1 MVEPSPTSPAPRAER
16 IALRVVG
23 VLVTAIGSVPRSV
36 AVWVARALG
45 PVAFLLARGQRV
57 RAEANLR
64 EAWPDQ
70 PADWVR
76 ATATDA
82 FRHRLVTAYE
92 LMRFARHGTAGLP
105 PIEWSDRERLTAEID
120 RNGGVMLISAHLGNY
135 WLIPLSLCAMGHPP
149 SMLATLAPPTGR
161 FSVRG
166 IFRTYVYKEILPAA
180 GVKIVDT
187 SGGAR
192 EAMTEELRTGAVLFV
207 MADLPVGRV
216 VEGRLL
222 DAAHPLPV
230 GPAEVAKSAEAVLL
244 PAMTHRE
251 PDGAHRIAVESALSL
266 DDPESAMHAY
276 LALLEQHL
284 RAAPPQ
290 WLWFHRHWQAVD
302 RELAGSA

>member
-1 MVEPSPTSPAPRAER
+1 VVDPTPTSRAPRAER
-16 IALRVVG
+16 IALRVVHA
-23 VLVTAIGSVPRSV
+23 LASAIGSVPRSV
-36 AVWVARALG
+36 AVWVAQALG

-64 EAWPDQ
+64 AAWPEQ

-76 ATATDA
+76 STAIDA
-82 FRHRLVTAYE
+82 FRHRLLTAYE
-92 LMRFARHGTAGLP
+92 LMRFVRHGTAGLP
-105 PIEWSDRERLTAEID
+105 PIEWSDPERLTAEID
-120 RNGGVMLISAHLGNY
+120 RDGGVMLISAHLGNY
-135 WLIPLSLCAMGHPP
+135 WLIPLALCSMGHRP

-166 IFRTYVYKEILPAA
+166 IFRTYIYRRILPAA

-192 EAMTEELRTGAVLFV
+192 EAMTDELRTGAVLFV

-222 DAAHPLPV
+222 DAEHPLPV
-230 GPAEVAKSAEAVLL
+230 GPAEIARSAEAVLL

-251 PDGAHRIAVESALSL
+251 HDGTHRIAVESALSL
-266 DDPESAMHAY
+266 DDAESAMHAY

-284 RAAPPQ
+284 RSAPPQ
-290 WLWFHRHWQAVD
+290 WLWVHRHWQAVD
-302 RELAGSA
+302 RELAGST

>member
-1 MVEPSPTSPAPRAER
+1 MVER
-16 IALRVVG
+16 IALRVVQL
-23 VLVTAIGSVPRSV
+23 LVSAIGSVPRSV
-36 AVWVARALG
+36 ALPVARALG

-70 PADWVR
+70 PDDWVR
-76 ATATDA
+76 QTATDA
-82 FRHRLVTAYE
+82 FRHRLITAYE

-120 RNGGVMLISAHLGNY
+120 RDGGVMLISAHLGNY
-135 WLIPLSLCAMGHPP
+135 WLIPLSLCAMGHRP

-166 IFRTYVYKEILPAA
+166 IFRSYVYTRILPEA
-180 GVKIVDT
+180 GVRIVDT

-192 EAMTEELRTGAVLFV
+192 EAMTEELRTGRVLFV

-222 DAAHPLPV
+222 DAEHPLPV
-230 GPAEVAKSAEAVLL
+230 GPAEIARSSDAVLL

-251 PDGAHRIAVESALSL
+251 PAGTHRIAVESPLSL

-276 LALLEQHL
+276 LALLEQYL
-284 RAAPPQ
+284 RTAPPQ
-290 WLWFHRHWQAVD
+290 WLWVHRHWRAVD
-302 RELAGSA
+302 RQLAGSG

>member
-1 MVEPSPTSPAPRAER
+1 MVDPTPTSPASGAER
-16 IALRVVG
+16 IALGAVH
-23 VLVTAIGSVPRSV
+23 VLASAIGSMPRSV
-36 AVWVARALG
+36 AIWVARALG

-64 EAWPDQ
+64 EAWPEQ

-76 ATATDA
+76 GTATDA

-92 LMRFARHGTAGLP
+92 LMRFVRHGAAGLP

-120 RNGGVMLISAHLGNY
+120 RGGGVMLISAHLGNY
-135 WLIPLSLCAMGHPP
+135 WLIPLSLCSMGHRP

-166 IFRTYVYKEILPAA
+166 IFRTYIYNRILPAA
-180 GVKIVDT
+180 GVRIVDT

-222 DAAHPLPV
+222 AAEHPLPV
-230 GPAEVAKSAEAVLL
+230 GPAEIARSADAALL

-276 LALLEQHL
+276 LALFEQHL
-284 RAAPPQ
+284 RTAPPQ

-302 RELAGSA
+302 RELARSG